1 MRRCGSYW
9 NGSQNIHC
17 RSLVNI
23 AVKAQLLV
31 MRLRV
36 HRGKKKKHFFW
47 TSCISQTLN
56 EQLCTW
62 SLLLISINL
71 KIKRRSPWNA
81 ENAHFEDITFYLRTL
96 SSGALNWRSDTPSFV
111 YSYNSKF
118 YGFSN
123 HLFKISSKR
132 IACHGPLVILVL
144 VGRCRRK
151 PVFQ

>member
-1 MRRCGSYW
+1 MRFILNWLIKFPLSESYEHRSESVATRLETSGS
-9 NGSQNIHC
+9 
-17 RSLVNI
+17 
-23 AVKAQLLV
+23 
-31 MRLRV
+31 
-36 HRGKKKKHFFW
+36 RGKKIKHFFL
-47 TSCISQTLN
+47 TSCITQTLN

-71 KIKRRSPWNA
+71 KIKRWSPWNA

-96 SSGALNWRSDTPSFV
+96 SSGILNWRSDTPSFV

-118 YGFSN
+118 YGSSN